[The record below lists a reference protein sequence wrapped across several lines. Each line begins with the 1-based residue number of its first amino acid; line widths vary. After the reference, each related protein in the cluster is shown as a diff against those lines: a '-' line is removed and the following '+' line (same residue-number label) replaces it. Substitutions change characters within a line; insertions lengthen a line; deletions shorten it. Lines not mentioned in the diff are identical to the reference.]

1 MVSAELL
8 GAGERVGASEG
19 AARVRGEHSAIR
31 TAHADLLVRGV
42 RRDCGE
48 SGEQPKAKTAEKL
61 FATLDGLF
69 AELGGSVKAYGSLKE
84 ENLTISAI
92 VGNESTNYNYAC
104 VSIEKLSE

>member
-1 MVSAELL
+1 M
-8 GAGERVGASEG
+8 GASEG
-19 AARVRGEHSAIR
+19 AARVRGEHSAVR

-69 AELGGSVKAYGSLKE
+69 AELGGSVISCADINNSSIVKGGAYKDILI
-84 ENLTISAI
+84 LL
-92 VGNESTNYNYAC
+92 NERRQRHCCHYSDYAK
-104 VSIEKLSE
+104 SD

>member
-19 AARVRGEHSAIR
+19 AARVRGEHSAVR

-61 FATLDGLF
+61 
-69 AELGGSVKAYGSLKE
+69 LKE